1 MSSSPIDYVIQEPAD
16 YTLYDNASWNDVDG
30 FLEQSLLNEEERLE
44 QQLQQIY
51 HQLDEREQIHEEKV
65 ESIEDEIFRQK
76 NRLESVQRGAGG
88 NETQVRH
95 RLESLYQEKWR
106 AKQSVWQDKQDL
118 LEEKRGLEREL
129 RELEESR
136 DLEKI
141 L

>member
-16 YTLYDNASWNDVDG
+16 YPLYDNASWNDVDG

-51 HQLDEREQIHEEKV
+51 RQLDEREQIHEEKV

-76 NRLESVQRGAGG
+76 QRLDSAERRPGNDEIQVRDRLER
-88 NETQVRH
+88 
-95 RLESLYQEKWR
+95 LYQEKWEEEK
-106 AKQSVWQDKQDL
+106 ALWEDKQDL
-118 LEEKRGLEREL
+118 LKEKRSLEREL

-136 DLEKI
+136 DLEEI